1 MRTRPRFDP
10 TTPEPSQGSNCA
22 FIRRA
27 VVGIALLIGSTGAS
41 WSQEKIGITEIV
53 INTVEGTVTTV
64 TTPINRGDPVYLDE
78 GVRSRVDSKAG
89 LLMEDKS
96 NVTIGP
102 SSMIKLDRF
111 VYAGPKSK
119 GTIVLNL
126 AQGTARFVTGD
137 AAKRSYTILTPTAAI
152 GVRD

>member
-1 MRTRPRFDP
+1 
-10 TTPEPSQGSNCA
+10 
-22 FIRRA
+22 
-27 VVGIALLIGSTGAS
+27 
-41 WSQEKIGITEIV
+41 V